1 MGSKLLLW
9 RCSMFSKRNG
19 MRAALLAAV
28 LATTACETSTQLTR
42 EDKISVAT
50 IAGAVIG
57 GALGYELFGSG
68 SGQLIGLSV
77 GAAGGAVGGYM
88 LGDRL
93 TRLDKRSMAEAEYDS
108 LTHGEAGSETL
119 WNNSESG
126 NSGEV
131 KPIRTFLSAT
141 GEICRDYMA
150 KVTVEGET
158 VERQLRAC
166 QNAKGDWIR
175 A

>member
-1 MGSKLLLW
+1 MGSVMKAW
-9 RCSMFSKRNG
+9 SSSMVVRRNG
-19 MRAALLAAV
+19 VRAAVLAAL
-28 LATTACETSTQLTR
+28 LATTACESNTQLTR

-57 GALGYELFGSG
+57 GALGYEIFGSG
-68 SGQLIGLSV
+68 SGQLIGMSV
-77 GAAGGAVGGYM
+77 GAAGGAVGGFM

-108 LTHGEAGSETL
+108 LTHGQSGSETM
-119 WNNSESG
+119 WSNTESG
-126 NSGEV
+126 NSGEI
-131 KPIRTFLSAT
+131 KPIRTFLSST

-150 KVTVEGET
+150 AVTVDGET